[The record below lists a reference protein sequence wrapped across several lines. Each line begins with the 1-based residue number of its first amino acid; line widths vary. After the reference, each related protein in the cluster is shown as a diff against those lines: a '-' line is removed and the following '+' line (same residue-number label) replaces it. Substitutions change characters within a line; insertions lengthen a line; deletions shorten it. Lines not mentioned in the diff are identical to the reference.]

1 MLFEILDV
9 FANPLY
15 SKFDLKVAKLAVLC
29 VSALRFFNEY
39 FSLAFFVSMVPVTMV
54 LAALFKDANSKKVKT
69 VNKDMFFKARMIT
82 TKVTVY
88 D

>member
-1 MLFEILDV
+1 
-9 FANPLY
+9 
-15 SKFDLKVAKLAVLC
+15 
-29 VSALRFFNEY
+29 
-39 FSLAFFVSMVPVTMV
+39 MV
-54 LAALFKDANSKKVKT
+54 LAALFKVANSKKVKT